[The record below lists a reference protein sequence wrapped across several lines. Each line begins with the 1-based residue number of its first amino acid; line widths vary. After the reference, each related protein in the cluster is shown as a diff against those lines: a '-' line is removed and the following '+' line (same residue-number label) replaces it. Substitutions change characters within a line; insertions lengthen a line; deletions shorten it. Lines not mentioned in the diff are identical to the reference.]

1 MPFNLNPE
9 VVMGVVLIGFGLF
22 TFSKG
27 TSQSMSQGEYLR
39 SAHNVSNLVNTA
51 KSVHNI
57 SNTLKK
63 TSNVLKE
70 TSNNEE

>member
-1 MPFNLNPE
+1 MPMRINSE

-27 TSQSMSQGEYLR
+27 TSQNIAQGEYLK

-51 KSVHNI
+51 RSVHNI

-63 TSNVLKE
+63 TSNIVKDANDE
-70 TSNNEE
+70 